1 MADYKVLITRL
12 GLDKLENALAHGEKL
27 VLTHMGFSNGGDEK
41 GNTEFRPSASQVALT
56 GEVFRAPLREKLVL
70 NGQVYYKSCLL
81 STDPAG
87 NFTELGL
94 FTEDNTLYA
103 VANIPKIEHKQATSG
118 AVTETEVS
126 MVMVAENADI
136 ISIQVSSDMFI
147 TREYGNL
154 NYLRLDGES
163 FPTSDISFNMNKIT
177 DVAPG
182 KLPSDVATVS
192 QLKDI
197 GEITLWAGVT
207 TPSDCLDC
215 DGSSYSRQGET
226 QALYQKIGT
235 IYGTGEGNLSFQV
248 PNIPGP
254 LPEFSDLRYIIKYK
268 Y

>member
-1 MADYKVLITRL
+1 MADYRVLITKL
-12 GLDKLENALAHGEKL
+12 GLDKLENAIAHGEKL

-41 GNTEFRPSASQVALT
+41 GNLEFQPSASQVALS
-56 GEVFRAPLREKLVL
+56 GEIFRTPLTEKLIVD
-70 NGQVYYKSCLL
+70 GQVYYKATLL

-87 NFTELGL
+87 NFTEIGL
-94 FTEDNTLYA
+94 FTEDNILFA
-103 VANIPKIEHKQATSG
+103 VANIPRLEHKQATSG
-118 AVTETEVS
+118 AVTETDVS
-126 MVMVAENADI
+126 IVMVAENADNI
-136 ISIQVSSDMFI
+136 TIKVSSDAFI
-147 TREYGNL
+147 SREYGNL

-177 DVAPG
+177 DVASG